1 MSGGCR
7 QRGRA
12 RLGALLLVAALAAC
26 TPTAG
31 SPSPVATGAEDL
43 SSDLASRVARS
54 EDLLERTLSPD
65 EPGCSAAVGV
75 EGEVVWAAARGR
87 ADLATGR
94 SLTPSTTFDIASVSK
109 QFTATAALLLVQ
121 EGRLSLDDP
130 LSRWMPDLPAWS
142 NETTIDQLL
151 HHTSAIPDYTPRL
164 AAGHEL
170 SEPTSQEQAIA
181 VVARIQSLDDRV
193 RGTFEYSNSNYLLL
207 AEVVQHAAQQP
218 LAEFVRTR
226 IFEPLALDMVLDP
239 YGASPDNTDQS
250 SARSYQTAP
259 PSGAWEP
266 AGSRWE
272 QIGDGSIQ
280 KTPTELVRWADNYRT
295 GRLGGSRLLDAQL
308 NTTTTA
314 AGPDGDR
321 YAAGIT
327 VTRDGALTHNGLWAG
342 FTTTFDVSADRR
354 TAVTVSCNGIDP
366 RSGPDIKAMI
376 EELRAEWATA

>member
-1 MSGGCR
+1 M
-7 QRGRA
+7 
-12 RLGALLLVAALAAC
+12 LAAC

-31 SPSPVATGAEDL
+31 SPPPVATGADDL
-43 SSDLASRVARS
+43 PSDLASRVVRS

-75 EGEVVWAAARGR
+75 EGEVVWAAARGT

-109 QFTATAALLLVQ
+109 QFTATAVLLLVQ

-151 HHTSAIPDYTPRL
+151 HHTSAIPDYTSRL
-164 AAGHEL
+164 AAGHEFT
-170 SEPTSQEQAIA
+170 ERTSQEQAIA

-193 RGTFEYSNSNYLLL
+193 RGRFEYSNSNYLLL
-207 AEVVQHAAQQP
+207 AEVVQHAAQLP

-272 QIGDGSIQ
+272 QVGDGSIQ
-280 KTPTELVRWADNYRT
+280 TTPTELVRWADNYRT
-295 GRLGGSRLLDAQL
+295 GRLGGGQLLDAQL
-308 NTTTTA
+308 NTTTA
-314 AGPDGDR
+314 AGSDGDR
-321 YAAGIT
+321 YAAGI
-327 VTRDGALTHNGLWAG
+327 VITRDGALTHNGFWAG
-342 FTTTFDVSADRR
+342 FTTAFDVSADRR

-366 RSGPDIKAMI
+366 RSGPDIEAMI
-376 EELRAEWATA
+376 EELRVDWFTA